1 MKLLTLTLA
10 SLASAA
16 SLASSTLTR
25 RADFC
30 GQWDTVIQGDFILY
44 NNLWGQDNADS
55 GSQCTGLDWA
65 SGNTIAWHTSWSWG
79 GGQYNVKSFANA
91 AYQFTATQL
100 SSLSSIPTT
109 WQWEYTSGNNMVANV
124 AYDLFTTSSPGG
136 SSEYEIMIW
145 LAALG
150 GAGPISSTGSP
161 IASVTLGGV
170 SWNLWYGLNGDM
182 RVYSFVASSTTRD
195 FSTDLV
201 DFINYLEDS
210 QGLSSTQY
218 LTHVQAGTEPFVGSD
233 ATFVTASYS
242 VEVL

>member
-1 MKLLTLTLA
+1 MKFLALTLA

-16 SLASSTLTR
+16 SISSSTLNR

-30 GQWDTVIQGDFILY
+30 GQWDTVTSGDLILY

-55 GSQCTGLDWA
+55 GSQCTGLDSG
-65 SGNTIAWHTSWSWG
+65 SGNTIAWHTSWSWS

-100 SSLSSIPTT
+100 TSLSSIPTT
-109 WQWEYTSGNNMVANV
+109 WDWEYTSGTGVVANV
-124 AYDLFTTSSPGG
+124 AYDLFTTSAPGG
-136 SSEYEIMIW
+136 DSEYEIMIW

-150 GAGPISSTGSP
+150 GAGPISSTGSA

-170 SWNLWYGLNGDM
+170 SWNLWYGLNGNM
-182 RVYSFVASSTTRD
+182 QVYSFVASSTTES
-195 FSTDLV
+195 FSADLV
-201 DFINYLEDS
+201 DFVNYLEDS
-210 QGLSSTQY
+210 QGFPSSQY

-233 ATFVTASYS
+233 ASFVTSSYS
-242 VEVL
+242 VEVS